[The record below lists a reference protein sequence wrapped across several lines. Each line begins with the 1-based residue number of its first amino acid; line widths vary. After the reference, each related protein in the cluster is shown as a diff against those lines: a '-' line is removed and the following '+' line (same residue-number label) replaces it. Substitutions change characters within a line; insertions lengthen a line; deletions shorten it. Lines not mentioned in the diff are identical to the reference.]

1 MSSSTKTYRV
11 GVISGSTRVVR
22 SGPQIAAF
30 IRSIIE
36 TDLKTTPAPEGV
48 SLDYETID
56 IGALALPMFDEPGIP
71 AHIKDPSGYTHEHT
85 RTWSRQ
91 VSALDAFVI
100 VTAQHNWGIP
110 AGLKNA
116 IDYLYNEWR
125 GKPFMVVTYGGHGGV
140 HAAAA
145 LQLVLGGGLKMPK
158 LAETVNLTYPN
169 PDVFNKVSKGQELE
183 LPPAGT
189 STTWEDRREDIA
201 KAWREL
207 AVLLTAPA
215 EKPAGKVAA

>member
-1 MSSSTKTYRV
+1 MTVSKTVRV

-22 SGPQIAAF
+22 AGPQIAAWV
-30 IRSIIE
+30 RDIIE
-36 TDLKTTPAPEGV
+36 KDLKQTPAPGGV
-48 SLDYETID
+48 ALEFETID
-56 IGALALPMFDEPGIP
+56 LGALGLPLLDEPGIP
-71 AHIKDPSGYTHEHT
+71 AHIGTAEGYTHEHT
-85 RTWSRQ
+85 RAWSRQ
-91 VSALDAFVI
+91 VAALDGFVF

-145 LQLVLGGGLKMPK
+145 LQLVLGGGLKM
-158 LAETVNLTYPN
+158 LALKETVNLTYPGK
-169 PDVFNKVSKGQELE
+169 DVFDKCARGQPLG

-189 STTWEDRREDIA
+189 ATIWQDRQEDIA
-201 KAWREL
+201 KTWREL
-207 AVLLTAPA
+207 AASLATKA
-215 EKPAGKVAA
+215 EKAT